1 MDGIRIGELSA
12 VTRLRMTSMVA
23 KHCSENSVVY
33 LFARLSGDDHDAVR
47 EAERGL
53 WGTFITQQV
62 SPTAHLTSLP
72 TLVKKER
79 TFGR

>member
-1 MDGIRIGELSA
+1 
-12 VTRLRMTSMVA
+12 MVA
-23 KHCSENSVVY
+23 KHCSENSVVSLY

-53 WGTFITQQV
+53 RGTFITQQT

-72 TLVKKER
+72 TLKKER